1 MLSHIRDPNYSG
13 GSPVE
18 VCFADQRHVM
28 ALSPHLWVPAL
39 IISPLYTHYC
49 HNTLELTPTFTVVWL
64 FYWGHFS
71 LLFIMLLN
79 YFFFFLFSFYCCS
92 ITVVPIP
99 TPPTLVSFALPTP
112 VPTANLRPVVCVHGS
127 FIQFPWLD
135 PSPSFPHYLLP
146 LPPGP
151 CLYVIY
157 FHVSG
162 SVLLVYLFCWL
173 VSSHLQERSCGIFL
187 LPPGLFHL
195 A

>member
-79 YFFFFLFSFYCCS
+79 YFFFFSFLFLLLFYYSCPNSHPPNFGLLCPAHTCSHSQSPPCCLCPWVLYTIS
-92 ITVVPIP
+92 LT
-99 TPPTLVSFALPTP
+99 
-112 VPTANLRPVVCVHGS
+112 RP
-127 FIQFPWLD
+127 FPF
-135 PSPSFPHYLLP
+135 FPP
-146 LPPGP
+146 LPPPPPFWSLSVCSLFP
-151 CLYVIY
+151 CLW
-157 FHVSG
+157 FCFACLF
-162 SVLLVYLFCWL
+162 VLLI
-173 VSSHLQERSCGIFL
+173 S
-187 LPPGLFHL
+187 
-195 A
+195 